1 MRFYD
6 PNRDFDNHGLIY
18 LIVTRSDISHAMGM
32 VSKSMDAPHSVH
44 YAAILRISD
53 TSKAHF
59 IMVSTLLGFLLSFM
73 FI

>member
-44 YAAILRISD
+44 YADVLQILRYV
-53 TSKAHF
+53 KG
-59 IMVSTLLGFLLSFM
+59 TLYHGLHYFS
-73 FI
+73 